1 VAKARVRLS
10 DKKALKAKKTKLL
23 GTLELVVDKDIFPK
37 ASTYIPSSFDN
48 RNTTPTEFLRQ
59 SKDKYY
65 SEGGMRVVGLE
76 QVTVSAAKVTKN
88 ETKQFYTGHE
98 DSKMTSED
106 LDKYP
111 GMTVFDLLAMMP
123 GVTVEDTGASKMV
136 FFRGNQH
143 PAVFYIDNL
152 SPSSVEEL
160 TFLYSN
166 DIEKI
171 SIFKGVSAAIFGAN
185 GAYGVVAIE
194 LKKGIF
200 RKTEDPLSLTRVTPL
215 GFQKPTEFYVP
226 KYDVESIRKSPKVDL
241 RTTIYWNPKL
251 VTDNA
256 GNVKVKF
263 YTADN
268 PSKYSVVVE
277 GVTKDG
283 EICRYV
289 GVLRRE

>member
-1 VAKARVRLS
+1 
-10 DKKALKAKKTKLL
+10 
-23 GTLELVVDKDIFPK
+23 
-37 ASTYIPSSFDN
+37 
-48 RNTTPTEFLRQ
+48 
-59 SKDKYY
+59 
-65 SEGGMRVVGLE
+65 MRVVGLE
-76 QVTVSAAKVTKN
+76 QLTVSAAKVNKA

-123 GVTVEDTGASKMV
+123 GVTVEDTGVSKMV
-136 FFRGNQH
+136 YFRGNQK

-152 SPSSVEEL
+152 SPSTEEEL

-200 RKTEDPLSLTRVTPL
+200 RNTEDTLSLTRVTPL

-251 VTDNA
+251 VSDST
-256 GNVKVKF
+256 GTVHVKF
-263 YTADN
+263 YTADRAHD
-268 PSKYSVVVE
+268 YSVVLE
-277 GVTKDG
+277 GITNAG

-289 GVLRRE
+289 GYLRRKGE